1 MTEGKGVNDILSSVL
16 ENKELMSKI
25 SGIVSENKSENKED
39 ALPDVIAAITES
51 LGKDT
56 FKTGSKNDVDDEEK
70 GTITD
75 TGSEKIE
82 EKANPV
88 SSVLSRVKGNRESA
102 ALLRAI
108 KPFLSKERCELV
120 DNILKFEQLASL
132 IDTVR

>member
-1 MTEGKGVNDILSSVL
+1 MTEGKNVNDILSSVL

-39 ALPDVIAAITES
+39 ALPDIIAAISQSMNSDSEKS
-51 LGKDT
+51 AARDEIID
-56 FKTGSKNDVDDEEK
+56 TGSKKSEEK
-70 GTITD
+70 SGAT
-75 TGSEKIE
+75 
-82 EKANPV
+82 
-88 SSVLSRVKGNRESA
+88 SSVLSKVKGNRESA
-102 ALLRAI
+102 ALLRAM